1 MKKYVRTCLIYNIM
15 CSIIGYLGSDDAA
28 PIIVHGLGRMEYR
41 GYDSVGV
48 ATGSKSRI
56 TIKKGIGKVAEVNAN
71 LGLDQLHG
79 STGIGHTRW
88 ATHGKVTDKN
98 AHPHLSNS
106 GKIAIVHNGI
116 IENFEELKSN
126 LQNKGY
132 KFQSETDTE
141 VIANLIQLNF
151 DESSDIKQSII
162 KTVAQLKGHYSFVVI
177 FEDGTLAAARF
188 HEPLIVGVGKDSYYL
203 SSDVLG
209 FIERTDDVI
218 YVDNEDFVI
227 VNNTG
232 MHIFD
237 FDGTPVK
244 YQITKVSKEFA
255 DVYKG
260 DYAHFTLKEI
270 SEQPDTILRSE
281 NNDQIQQFV
290 DNIKQ
295 AKNLYITG
303 SGTSYNAAEI
313 ARYLMSKFA
322 KIKINTVIS
331 SEFPFSPDDIEQD
344 STLITISQSGESAD
358 VLEAVRIAKKSKT
371 NILSIVN
378 HLNSS
383 LSQES
388 SLAIGLNCGP
398 EIGVAA
404 TKSFTSQL
412 ATLYKITDKLC
423 NGCIN
428 PDWATVSA
436 AISQILSSHSKIKE
450 IAKNLKEISDIY
462 VLGRGIHLSIAREAA
477 LKLKELSYIHAEAI
491 AGGELKHGPLALMD
505 SNVYVIIIN
514 PNDSTYSDTMNS
526 VNEIKARGAKIIGI
540 SNKKSDIYDY
550 WIEIPQVDEIL
561 YPIIEIIPIQLL
573 AYYTALEKKTNP
585 DYPRNLAKSVTV
597 K

>member
-1 MKKYVRTCLIYNIM
+1 M
-15 CSIIGYLGSDDAA
+15 CSIIGYFGHDEAS
-28 PIIVHGLGRMEYR
+28 PILVRGLGRMEYR

-48 ATGSKSRI
+48 I
-56 TIKKGIGKVAEVNAN
+56 TCSDNKLTLKKGVGKVSEVNTN
-71 LGLDQLHG
+71 LGLDLLHG

-126 LQNKGY
+126 LQNKGFD
-132 KFQSETDTE
+132 FQSETDTE
-141 VIANLIQLNF
+141 IIANLIQLNF
-151 DESSDIKQSII
+151 DETSDIKQSII

-177 FEDGTLAAARF
+177 FEDGTLVAARF
-188 HEPLIVGVGKDSYYL
+188 HEPLIVGVEKDNYYL

-209 FIERTDDVI
+209 FIEKTDDAI
-218 YVDNEDFVI
+218 YIDNEDFVI
-227 VNNTG
+227 VNNAG
-232 MHIFD
+232 IHIFD
-237 FDGTPVK
+237 FDGAPVK

-313 ARYLMSKFA
+313 AKYLMSKFA
-322 KIKINTVIS
+322 KIKIDTVIS
-331 SEFPFSPDDIEQD
+331 SEFPFSPNDIEQD

-561 YPIIEIIPIQLL
+561 YPIIEIVPIQLL

>member
-1 MKKYVRTCLIYNIM
+1 M
-15 CSIIGYLGSDDAA
+15 CSIIGYSGKNSAA
-28 PIIVHGLGRMEYR
+28 PILVKGLQKMEYR
-41 GYDSVGV
+41 GYDSVGI
-48 ATGSKSRI
+48 ATESGNKI
-56 TIKKGIGKVAEVNAN
+56 VLKKGVGRVVEVNNAVK
-71 LGLDQLHG
+71 LDSIPG
-79 STGIGHTRW
+79 NIGIGHTRW
-88 ATHGKVTDKN
+88 ATHGKVTEKN
-98 AHPHLSNS
+98 AHPHPSNS

-116 IENFEELKSN
+116 VENFEELKSD

-132 KFQSETDTE
+132 EFQSETDTE
-141 VIANLIQLNF
+141 VIANLIQLNL
-151 DESSDIKQSII
+151 DETSDVKQSII
-162 KTVAQLKGHYSFVVI
+162 KTVNQIKGHYSFVAI

-188 HEPLIVGVGKDSYYL
+188 HEPLIVGVGKNGHYL

-209 FIERTDDVI
+209 FIENTDDAI
-218 YVDNEDFVI
+218 YVYNEDFVI
-227 VNNTG
+227 INDSG
-232 MHIFD
+232 IHIFD

-260 DYAHFTLKEI
+260 DYAHFTIKEI
-270 SEQPDTILRSE
+270 SEQPDTILRAVD
-281 NNDQIQQFV
+281 NNQIQQLV

-313 ARYLMSKFA
+313 AKYLMSKFA
-322 KIKINTVIS
+322 KIKINTLIS
-331 SEFPFSPDDIEQD
+331 SELPFSPNEIESD

-358 VLEAVRIAKKSKT
+358 VLEAVKIAKESNA

-378 HLNSS
+378 LLNSS
-383 LSQES
+383 LSQQS
-388 SLAIGLNCGP
+388 SLAIALNCGP

-412 ATLYKITDKLC
+412 AILYKITDQLC

-428 PDWATVSA
+428 PDWKKVSD
-436 AISQILSSHSKIKE
+436 AISHVLSNNLKIKE
-450 IAKNLKEISDIY
+450 LAKNLKEITDIY
-462 VLGRGIHLSIAREAA
+462 VLGRGIHLPIAREAA
-477 LKLKELSYIHAEAI
+477 LKLKELSYIHAEGIPA
-491 AGGELKHGPLALMD
+491 GELKHGPLALMD

-514 PNDSTYSDTMNS
+514 PSDSTYNDTLNS
-526 VNEIKARGAKIIGI
+526 ANEIKARGAKIIGI
-540 SNKKSDIYDY
+540 SDKKNDVYDY
-550 WIEIPQVDEIL
+550 WIEIPSVDEAL

-573 AYYTALEKKTNP
+573 AYYSALEKKTDP

>member
-1 MKKYVRTCLIYNIM
+1 M
-15 CSIIGYLGSDDAA
+15 CSIIGYSGKNSAA
-28 PIIVHGLGRMEYR
+28 PILVKGLQKMEYR
-41 GYDSVGV
+41 GYDSVGI
-48 ATGSKSRI
+48 ATESGNKI
-56 TIKKGIGKVAEVNAN
+56 VLKKGVGRVVEVNNAVK
-71 LGLDQLHG
+71 LDSIPG
-79 STGIGHTRW
+79 NIGIGHTRW
-88 ATHGKVTDKN
+88 ATHGKVTEKN
-98 AHPHLSNS
+98 AHPHPSNS

-116 IENFEELKSN
+116 VENFEELKSD

-132 KFQSETDTE
+132 EFQSETDTE
-141 VIANLIQLNF
+141 VIANLIQLNL
-151 DESSDIKQSII
+151 DETSDVKQSII
-162 KTVAQLKGHYSFVVI
+162 KTVNQIKGHYSFVAI

-188 HEPLIVGVGKDSYYL
+188 HEPLIVGVGKNGHYL

-209 FIERTDDVI
+209 FIENTDDAI

-227 VNNTG
+227 INDSG
-232 MHIFD
+232 IHIFD

-260 DYAHFTLKEI
+260 DYAHFTIKEI
-270 SEQPDTILRSE
+270 SEQPDTILRAVD
-281 NNDQIQQFV
+281 NNQIQQLV

-313 ARYLMSKFA
+313 AKYLMSKFA
-322 KIKINTVIS
+322 KIKINTLIS
-331 SEFPFSPDDIEQD
+331 SELPFSPNEIESD

-358 VLEAVRIAKKSKT
+358 VLEAVKIAKESNA

-378 HLNSS
+378 LLNSS
-383 LSQES
+383 LSQQS
-388 SLAIGLNCGP
+388 SLAIALNCGP

-412 ATLYKITDKLC
+412 AILYKITDQLC

-428 PDWATVSA
+428 PDWKKVSD
-436 AISQILSSHSKIKE
+436 AISHVLSNNLKIKE
-450 IAKNLKEISDIY
+450 LAKNLKEITDIY
-462 VLGRGIHLSIAREAA
+462 VLGRGIHLPIAREAA
-477 LKLKELSYIHAEAI
+477 LKLKELSYIHAEGIPA
-491 AGGELKHGPLALMD
+491 GELKHGPLALMD

-514 PNDSTYSDTMNS
+514 PSDSTYNDTLNS
-526 VNEIKARGAKIIGI
+526 ANEIKARGAKIIGI
-540 SNKKSDIYDY
+540 SDKKNDVYDY
-550 WIEIPQVDEIL
+550 WIEIPSVDEAL

-573 AYYTALEKKTNP
+573 AYYSALEKKTDP

>member
-1 MKKYVRTCLIYNIM
+1 M
-15 CSIIGYLGSDDAA
+15 CSIIGYFGHDEAS
-28 PIIVHGLGRMEYR
+28 PILVRGLGRMEYR

-48 ATGSKSRI
+48 I
-56 TIKKGIGKVAEVNAN
+56 TCSDNKLTLKKGVGKVSEVNTN
-71 LGLDQLHG
+71 LGLDLLHG

-126 LQNKGY
+126 LQNKGFD
-132 KFQSETDTE
+132 FQSETDTE
-141 VIANLIQLNF
+141 IIANLIQLNF
-151 DESSDIKQSII
+151 DETSDIKQSII

-177 FEDGTLAAARF
+177 FEDGTLVAARF
-188 HEPLIVGVGKDSYYL
+188 HEPLIVGVEKDNYYL

-209 FIERTDDVI
+209 FIEKTDDAI
-218 YVDNEDFVI
+218 YIDNEDFVI
-227 VNNTG
+227 VNNAG

-281 NNDQIQQFV
+281 NNDQIKQFV

-322 KIKINTVIS
+322 KIKIDTVIS
-331 SEFPFSPDDIEQD
+331 SEFPFSPNDIEQD

-526 VNEIKARGAKIIGI
+526 ANEIKARGAKIIGI
-540 SNKKSDIYDY
+540 SDKESDIYDY
-550 WIEIPQVDEIL
+550 WIEIPPVDEIL